1 MYQYSAVSRADPRL
15 YLAPIVVL
23 AVRVLPLLELL
34 LLLAV
39 AIPAGEEEG
48 LAIAI
53 KSGDRTAFRRF
64 FEAHHEAL
72 LRYLIH
78 RRVSP
83 DVAEDLV
90 QNAFVHIWENRAS
103 IKPGG
108 SLRGLLFRIGYT
120 RALNHFR
127 DTSRFADVAPE
138 DAPVSV
144 AEESQDPA
152 ERDEVRALV
161 QAAVAVLPERRRA
174 VFELCIL
181 QDLSYAEAAEA
192 LGISRKTVENHMGY
206 ALKAV
211 RARLAGLRDA

>member
-1 MYQYSAVSRADPRL
+1 MVSRADSRL

-23 AVRVLPLLELL
+23 AVRPLPLLELL
-34 LLLAV
+34 LLLSV
-39 AIPAGEEEG
+39 AIPAGDEEG
-48 LAIAI
+48 LALAI
-53 KSGDRTAFRRF
+53 KGGDRTAFRRF
-64 FEAHHEAL
+64 FEANHEAL

-90 QNAFVHIWENRAS
+90 QNAFVHVWENRES

-127 DTSRFADVAPE
+127 DTARFADVAPE
-138 DAPVSV
+138 DAPVT
-144 AEESQDPA
+144 ATAESQDPA
-152 ERDEVRALV
+152 ERNEIRSQV
-161 QAAVAVLPERRRA
+161 QAAVDALPERRRA

-181 QDLSYAEAAEA
+181 KGLTYAEAGEA
-192 LGISRKTVENHMGY
+192 LDISRKTVENHMGY

-211 RARLAGLRDA
+211 REQLAGLRGD

>member
-1 MYQYSAVSRADPRL
+1 M
-15 YLAPIVVL
+15 
-23 AVRVLPLLELL
+23 PLLELL

-39 AIPAGEEEG
+39 AIPAEDEEE
-48 LAIAI
+48 LASAI
-53 KSGDRTAFRRF
+53 RSGDRTAFRRF
-64 FEAHHEAL
+64 FQANHEAL

-83 DVAEDLV
+83 DIAEDLV
-90 QNAFVHIWENRAS
+90 QNAFVHIWESRES

-127 DTSRFADVAPE
+127 DTARFADVAPE
-138 DAPVSV
+138 DAPVS
-144 AEESQDPA
+144 AAAESQDPA
-152 ERDEVRALV
+152 ERDEVRMLV
-161 QAAVAVLPERRRA
+161 QAAVESLPERRRT

-181 QDLSYAEAAEA
+181 QGLTYAEAADA
-192 LGISRKTVENHMGY
+192 LDISRKTVENHMGY

-211 RARLAGLRDA
+211 RERLAGLRES

>member
-1 MYQYSAVSRADPRL
+1 MTRDCI
-15 YLAPIVVL
+15 LAPIVVL
-23 AVRVLPLLELL
+23 AVRPLPLLELL

-39 AIPAGEEEG
+39 AIPAEDEEG
-48 LAIAI
+48 LSIAI

-64 FEAHHEAL
+64 FEAYHEAL
-72 LRYLIH
+72 LRYLVH

-90 QNAFVHIWENRAS
+90 QNAFVHIWENRES

-127 DTSRFADVAPE
+127 DSARFADVAPE
-138 DAPVSV
+138 DAPLQVTS
-144 AEESQDPA
+144 ESQDPA
-152 ERDEVRALV
+152 ERDEVRLLV
-161 QAAVAVLPERRRA
+161 QAAVETLPERRRA

-181 QDLSYAEAAEA
+181 QGLTYAEAAEA
-192 LGISRKTVENHMGY
+192 LDISRKTVENHMGY
-206 ALKAV
+206 ALKTV
-211 RARLAGLRDA
+211 RERLAGLRGG

>member
-1 MYQYSAVSRADPRL
+1 M
-15 YLAPIVVL
+15 
-23 AVRVLPLLELL
+23 
-34 LLLAV
+34 LLAV
-39 AIPAGEEEG
+39 AIPAQDEEG
-48 LAIAI
+48 LASAI

-64 FEAHHEAL
+64 FEANHEAL

-90 QNAFVHIWENRAS
+90 QNAFVHIWENRDS

-127 DTSRFADVAPE
+127 DTARFADVAPE
-138 DAPVSV
+138 DTPAPAAMDSP
-144 AEESQDPA
+144 DPA
-152 ERDEVRALV
+152 ERDEVRVMV
-161 QAAVAVLPERRRA
+161 QAAVESLPERRRA
-174 VFELCIL
+174 VFELCVL
-181 QDLSYAEAAEA
+181 QELTYAEAADA
-192 LGISRKTVENHMGY
+192 LDISRKTVENHMGY

-211 RARLAGLRDA
+211 RERLAGLRGA